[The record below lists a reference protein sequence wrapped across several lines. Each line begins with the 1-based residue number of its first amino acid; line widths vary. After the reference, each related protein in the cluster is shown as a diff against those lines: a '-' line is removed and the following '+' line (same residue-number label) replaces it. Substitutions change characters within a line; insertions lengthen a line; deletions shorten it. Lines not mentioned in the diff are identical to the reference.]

1 VSDFYQAGPITTLT
15 RLTQRPLVE
24 IDEAIAR
31 HTRRARAALL
41 MPCLVTELERPALA
55 RICDEV
61 SQLPYLDSVVI
72 SLDRADEAGYKKAL
86 EYFRRMKVRTIV
98 LWNDGPGVAALLAKL
113 AQNDL
118 TLGERGKGRACWVA
132 FGYLLA
138 TGNVE
143 HIALHDADVLDYDRA
158 ALSRLLYP
166 IVNPILNVDFCKGYY
181 ARFTDRLNGRVVRLF
196 VWPLLSALRALLGSH
211 PYLEFLS
218 SFRYPLAGEFAISA
232 DLARQIRVP
241 ADWGLEIGVL
251 SEVFRHLSPRRVCQ
265 VDLMDRYDHKHQAL
279 SPEDPAAGLHRMAG
293 DIAKHLLRTLAAADV
308 VLSEGALKSLLA
320 SYQRRAEDAVNDYY
334 SLSRF
339 NGLAFPRHEE
349 ESAVATFA
357 KALKTGSEQFQQDPL
372 GAPLIP
378 NWARVLAAVPEAGDH
393 LLEAVESEGGVLT
406 P

>member
-1 VSDFYQAGPITTLT
+1 MSDFYQAGSITTLT
-15 RLTQRPLVE
+15 RLADRPLVE
-24 IDEAIAR
+24 LDEAVAR

-41 MPCLVTELERPALA
+41 IPCLVTELERPALA

-61 SQLPYLDSVVI
+61 SQLPYLESVVI
-72 SLDRADEAGYKKAL
+72 SLDRADEAGYRRAL
-86 EYFRRMKVRTIV
+86 EYFRRMKVRTVV
-98 LWNDGPGVAALLAKL
+98 LWNDGPGVKALLARF
-113 AQNDL
+113 AENDL
-118 TLGERGKGRACWVA
+118 TLGERGKGRACWMA

-138 TGNVE
+138 TGHVE
-143 HIALHDADVLDYDRA
+143 HIALHDADVVDYDRA
-158 ALSRLLYP
+158 TLSRLLYP

-181 ARFTDRLNGRVVRLF
+181 ARFTNRLNGRVVRLF

-218 SFRYPLAGEFAISA
+218 SFRYPLAGEFALSA
-232 DLARQIRVP
+232 DLARQVRVP

-265 VDLMDRYDHKHQAL
+265 VDLADSYDHKHQAL
-279 SPEDPAAGLHRMAG
+279 SPDDASTGLHRMAG

-308 VLSEGALKSLLA
+308 VLSDGALKSLLA

-339 NGLAFPRHEE
+339 NGLEFRRHED

-357 KALKTGSEQFQQDPL
+357 RALKAAAEQFQLDPL

-378 NWARVLAAVPEAGDH
+378 NWARVLAAVPDAGDR
-393 LLEAVESEGGVLT
+393 LLEAVDAEGGVVSL
-406 P
+406 

>member
-1 VSDFYQAGPITTLT
+1 
-15 RLTQRPLVE
+15 
-24 IDEAIAR
+24 
-31 HTRRARAALL
+31 
-41 MPCLVTELERPALA
+41 M
-55 RICDEV
+55 
-61 SQLPYLDSVVI
+61 
-72 SLDRADEAGYKKAL
+72 
-86 EYFRRMKVRTIV
+86 
-98 LWNDGPGVAALLAKL
+98 
-113 AQNDL
+113 
-118 TLGERGKGRACWVA
+118 A

-138 TGNVE
+138 AGHE
-143 HIALHDADVLDYDRA
+143 HVALQDADVLDYDRA

-166 IVNPILNVDFCKGYY
+166 LVNPILTFDFCKGYY

-218 SFRYPLAGEFAISA
+218 SFRYPLAGEFALSA
-232 DLARQIRVP
+232 DLLRQVRVP

-265 VDLMDRYDHKHQAL
+265 VDLADRYDHKHQAL
-279 SPEDPAAGLHRMAG
+279 SPDDASTGLNRMAG

-320 SYQRRAEDAVNDYY
+320 SYQRRAEDAINDYY
-334 SLSRF
+334 ALSRF
-339 NGLAFPRHEE
+339 NGLVFKRHEE

-357 KALKTGSEQFQQDPL
+357 RALKAGIEQFQLDPL

-378 NWARVLAAVPEAGDH
+378 NWARVLAAVPDAGDL
-393 LLEAVESEGGVLT
+393 LLEAVESEGGILV